1 MKALSLE
8 VTLDVD
14 QQNDAERLIGEL
26 SKEYGDL
33 GVAVDRTAGKIVR
46 LNSVAANLRELSL
59 KVSGTE
65 DADKVSR
72 LQELSKM
79 PKLDASGIAEANT
92 LLEQLRAKYGD
103 FGLSVDTV
111 RGRIVALTET
121 QRQFTAAAQIIQ
133 AGNDPQKETH
143 LAQLERLKQL
153 AEQEKLTAAE
163 QQEAQTIV
171 NTLNGAY
178 SDLGLGIDT
187 ITGKLNL
194 AASAQDKFNE
204 AMKAATLGEL
214 DAEIAEHSK
223 AHLRFFLLK
232 EASRRWKYQGRSMPV
247 ISPQQFI
254 AECTQNRPCD
264 NKNASSD

>member
-1 MKALSLE
+1 MSAL
-8 VTLDVD
+8 VTENAPDFTANAVM
-14 QQNDAERLIGEL
+14 
-26 SKEYGDL
+26 GD
-33 GVAVDRTAGKIVR
+33 
-46 LNSVAANLRELSL
+46 NSFR
-59 KVSGTE
+59 KF
-65 DADKVSR
+65 
-72 LQELSKM
+72 
-79 PKLDASGIAEANT
+79 KLDASGIAEANT

-103 FGLSVDTV
+103 LGLSVDTV

-178 SDLGLGIDT
+178 NNLGLGIDT

-194 AASAQDKFNE
+194 AASAQNKFNE

-214 DAEIAEHSK
+214 DAEIAELE
-223 AHLRFFLLK
+223 ANLK
-232 EASRRWKYQGRSMPV
+232 ELQ
-247 ISPQQFI
+247 
-254 AECTQNRPCD
+254 AENEALLSCAVSIPSAR
-264 NKNASSD
+264 NASLSPDSGICPACRASFRL